1 VTIIADRHGHT
12 GDLPLRSILA
22 PKTNAILLLGDA
34 QSLVKL
40 DDTDAEVPSPLSNLC
55 VCLPNEVAPGL
66 RNTVVWALAQTS
78 LVGILLRCDGE
89 DVVSSSD
96 CWIEGLEE
104 RPVAETPVTVDSRAA
119 LDFRARDR
127 N

>member
-1 VTIIADRHGHT
+1 MTIIADGCGHT
-12 GDLPLRSILA
+12 GNLPLRSVLA
-22 PKTNAILLLGDA
+22 PKTNAILLLSDP

-40 DDTDAEVPSPLSNLC
+40 DDTDTEVASPLSNLC
-55 VCLPNEVAPGL
+55 VCLPNEVAPRL
-66 RNTVVWALAQTS
+66 RNTVIWAFAQTS
-78 LVGILLRCDGE
+78 LIGILIRCDRE

-119 LDFRARDR
+119 LNFGARDR
-127 N
+127 D